1 MKLDILVFE
10 PIYEMMI
17 RVMNFIPTFV
27 MALAILVVGYLVAKS
42 ITKLLVSFLRAIGVD
57 KLCSKSGVHKVLK
70 TGGITQKPSS
80 LIGCLAYWTMMVG
93 VLITTVKAFGLTM
106 ATTLLDTVLGYIPSI
121 FSGVF
126 VLIIGMLLAKFV
138 SILVYVAAKNTDMPI
153 PDVLSRLSKWAIMVY
168 VTIMYLKEIGFGSL
182 FEGTYHTIF
191 FGGII
196 FAFALAFGLAGRD
209 IASKY
214 LDVFDR
220 KNGHK

>member
-1 MKLDILVFE
+1 MKLDILVLE
-10 PIYEMMI
+10 PLYEMMI

-42 ITKLLVSFLRAIGVD
+42 ITKLLVSFLRTIGVD
-57 KLCSKSGVHKVLK
+57 KISAKTGVSKVLK

-80 LIGCLAYWTMMVG
+80 LIGCLAYWTIMVG
-93 VLITTVKAFGLTM
+93 VLITTVKVFGLTM

-153 PDVLSRLSKWAIMVY
+153 PDVLSRLSKWAIVVY
-168 VTIMYLKEIGFGSL
+168 VTIIYLKEIGFVGL
-182 FEGTYHTIF
+182 FSGATYSVFMT
-191 FGGII
+191 GIV
-196 FAFALAFGLAGRD
+196 FAFALAFGLAGKD
-209 IASKY
+209 IAAKY
-214 LDVFDR
+214 LEVLKKKDE
-220 KNGHK
+220 